1 MRNVVVV
8 VAAIVPCAAMA
19 QSATTSA
26 QGDVSLTIYNNDLA
40 LVQDVR
46 QMSLPLGRTRQEFPD
61 VSAAI
66 RPETVTLN
74 AGGTGIVEQNFD
86 YDLLTPAKLMDKA
99 VGQTVTSC
107 ERTPRPAW
115 RPARL
120 LRSLPTT
127 AARWFEWASGS
138 KC

>member
-1 MRNVVVV
+1 MHKFLFL
-8 VAAIVPCAAMA
+8 VAAAIPAAIPAAVPVAASA
-19 QSATTSA
+19 QSPQSA

-46 QMSLPLGRTRQEFPD
+46 QMNLALGRTRQEFPD

-86 YDLLTPAKLMDKA
+86 YEIGRAH
-99 VGQTVTSC
+99 V
-107 ERTPRPAW
+107 
-115 RPARL
+115 
-120 LRSLPTT
+120 
-127 AARWFEWASGS
+127 
-138 KC
+138 